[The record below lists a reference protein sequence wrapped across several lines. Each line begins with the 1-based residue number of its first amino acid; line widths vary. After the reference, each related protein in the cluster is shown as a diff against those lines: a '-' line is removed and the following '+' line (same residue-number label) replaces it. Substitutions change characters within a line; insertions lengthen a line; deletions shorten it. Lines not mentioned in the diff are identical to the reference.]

1 MSLLRV
7 GFYFNEEKDWKD
19 LVGFWHIK
27 VTLKCKNWQISKLN
41 FKSYVNLNKT
51 FKIRKYYFCMSLCM
65 QWPLRNFYT
74 FHHLFDS
81 YRNTISKWAVG
92 FMYGAVHK
100 RRRQGLGGEGSANW
114 QHGSTW
120 GEGVSKKIRYRLF
133 KIGRLCIKGFRS
145 DIEISGNRNK
155 L

>member
-19 LVGFWHIK
+19 LVGFWHRK

-92 FMYGAVHK
+92 FRYGNFTLKLARGK
-100 RRRQGLGGEGSANW
+100 RSLFFLRTNFWRWRNFHTW
-114 QHGSTW
+114 NSTH
-120 GEGVSKKIRYRLF
+120 SKILYFL
-133 KIGRLCIKGFRS
+133 
-145 DIEISGNRNK
+145 IS
-155 L
+155 